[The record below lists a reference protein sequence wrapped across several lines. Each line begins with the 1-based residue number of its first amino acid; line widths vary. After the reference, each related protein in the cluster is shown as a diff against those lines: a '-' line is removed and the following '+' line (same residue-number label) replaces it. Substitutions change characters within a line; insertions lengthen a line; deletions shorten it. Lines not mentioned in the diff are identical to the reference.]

1 MLFGAHVSIAGGID
15 KSPQRAKELGCEC
28 FQIFTRS
35 PRGGK
40 PPELTDELV
49 EKFHINCSSAG
60 IENIYVHTPYYINLA
75 SSKDELRENSLKLVL
90 EELNRSSRLNVKYV
104 MTHIGS
110 ARDTGREE
118 AVENVV
124 DSLNNILSS
133 YSEYTEL
140 LLENTAGQGYTLGI
154 TFEEIAGIIEK
165 TESGNIGV
173 CLDTAHMFA
182 SGYDIRT
189 LEDIDNLVKIIENT
203 ITLDNVK
210 LIHGNDSKADFNS
223 NKDRHEHIGDGKIGK
238 EGFINI
244 IKNEYLNKVDMI
256 VENPPDGVGKDI
268 KLLKQ
273 IRDNF

>member
-75 SSKDELRENSLKLVL
+75 SSKDELRENSFKLVL

-189 LEDIDNLVKIIENT
+189 PEDIDNLVKIIENT

>member
-75 SSKDELRENSLKLVL
+75 SSKDELRENSFKLVL

-133 YSEYTEL
+133 YGGYTEL

-189 LEDIDNLVKIIENT
+189 PEDIDNLVKIIENT